1 MQFMRKLSQ
10 VALLLAVGMLWV
22 GNGAPLR
29 AATIFDNSANDLVT
43 RFNPG
48 TLEVGDQIIL
58 AGTDRW
64 LTTFSF
70 EYWGVN
76 TASPT
81 TFAGAITAEVRF
93 YENNGMLFNGY
104 SAPGTMFYD
113 SGTFSLAA
121 PTDRSTFTFSEG
133 ADFPAGGLF
142 IPTDDMTWSVEFTGM
157 GLTDTV
163 GVDIYS
169 PPVAG
174 RDWPDYWQN
183 NGGWSLLTN
192 VVPMDFAAKM
202 DANATV
208 PEPSLLALSLVG
220 GLGLRTL
227 ARRFRR
233 KE

>member
-1 MQFMRKLSQ
+1 
-10 VALLLAVGMLWV
+10 MLWV
-22 GNGAPLR
+22 GSGAPLR
-29 AATIFDNSANDLVT
+29 GATIFDNSANDLVT

-48 TLEVGDQIIL
+48 TFEVGDEIAL
-58 AGTDRW
+58 AGTERY

-70 EYWGVN
+70 EYWGAN
-76 TASPT
+76 SLTPA
-81 TFAGAITAEVRF
+81 TFAGTITADVRF
-93 YENNGMLFNGY
+93 YMNDGAPFNGY
-104 SAPGTMFYD
+104 ATPGTKFYD
-113 SGTFSLAA
+113 SGPFSLAA

-133 ADFPAGGLF
+133 ADLPVGGLF

-169 PPVAG
+169 PPVVG
-174 RDWPDYWQN
+174 SDWPDYWQN

-202 DANATV
+202 DATV
-208 PEPSLLALSLVG
+208 PEPSILVLSLVG
-220 GLGLRTL
+220 GMGLLTL